1 MKTHLVTV
9 LIGLAA
15 CSHEA
20 PRGAA
25 AMVGRP
31 TLASKDSAKD
41 SVAVPPTDANSRP
54 LDAKD
59 LPDSMGEVL
68 GVRLNRDSLISVW
81 SRLGRTAE
89 WETGDAGEAMVW
101 WCYRL
106 GGDTDRTIVTFGSS
120 GEMGGPNHEVQDIRV
135 TRWSRVGADSTH
147 CSPAHTSQRPITP
160 G

>member
-59 LPDSMGEVL
+59 LPSSMGEVL
-68 GVRLNRDSLISVW
+68 GVGLNRDSLISVW

-106 GGDTDRTIVTFGSS
+106 GGDTGRTIFKVCSS
-120 GEMGGPNHEVQDIRV
+120 REVGGQQHEVPDNRGARWGRV
-135 TRWSRVGADSTH
+135 
-147 CSPAHTSQRPITP
+147 
-160 G
+160 